1 MKSTHRIAASA
12 LTALLTVGSFP
23 ADAGILFDNGQ
34 PVAAMYQSRTAN
46 DPDQRLYEDFSLAS
60 ASTITG
66 INWEQHDRPDT
77 TYGFTTLRIY
87 EGLPETSTL
96 IYSADLI
103 GTRASNGSGMIFD
116 QFVGYDYSLSGL
128 QVTLAPGTYFFALID
143 SASNR
148 TGWDDTDGSASTIP
162 GYRIVNGNFP
172 APGVNYGR
180 NLAFQIIGVAAV
192 PEPDPST
199 LMLVGVAGLGFLVSR
214 RGSANRNRL

>member
-1 MKSTHRIAASA
+1 
-12 LTALLTVGSFP
+12 
-23 ADAGILFDNGQ
+23 
-34 PVAAMYQSRTAN
+34 
-46 DPDQRLYEDFSLAS
+46 
-60 ASTITG
+60 
-66 INWEQHDRPDT
+66 
-77 TYGFTTLRIY
+77 
-87 EGLPETSTL
+87 
-96 IYSADLI
+96 
-103 GTRASNGSGMIFD
+103 
-116 QFVGYDYSLSGL
+116 
-128 QVTLAPGTYFFALID
+128 VTLAPGTYFFALID